1 MRVMAQPRLC
11 PLVQPAHSIMATLP
25 VGKMQLSP
33 CDWRCSINN
42 GNVKD
47 LRWETRVIT
56 EKLFLFISPV
66 FIDSE
71 QNCSQRHLQFEVL
84 TLWYHVGIETLD

>member
-1 MRVMAQPRLC
+1 MLRIVVRMMAQPRLC
-11 PLVQPAHSIMATLP
+11 PLVQPAQSIMATLP

-47 LRWETRVIT
+47 LRWERRVIT

-66 FIDSE
+66 FIDSK
-71 QNCSQRHLQFEVL
+71 QNC
-84 TLWYHVGIETLD
+84 